1 MAKID
6 ETGNSVKISNT
17 DMVRIDGFTL
27 CKRIIKNGEVYL
39 QFCDRDNIR
48 ASCRGSKFIEIKL
61 VDFYERIKDYGN

>member
-6 ETGNSVKISNT
+6 DNGATVTISNS

-27 CKRIIKNGEVYL
+27 CKRIIKDGEVYL

-61 VDFYERIKDYGN
+61 SVFAQKIIDLS